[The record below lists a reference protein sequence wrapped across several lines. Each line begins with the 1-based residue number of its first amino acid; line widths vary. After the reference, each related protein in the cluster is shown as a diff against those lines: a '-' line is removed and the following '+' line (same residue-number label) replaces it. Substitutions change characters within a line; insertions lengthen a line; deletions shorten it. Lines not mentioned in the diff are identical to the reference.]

1 MKLYKI
7 NESQMIDLH
16 KVDLVNKWNLNFI
29 AFFIGEDKYE
39 KRFDNAPLGKTF
51 EECYDLETL
60 VPSKE
65 YQEIYG
71 GVKEEFKDLGID
83 YIY

>member
-1 MKLYKI
+1 MGCETGLSAVKSKLKRSDV
-7 NESQMIDLH
+7 NEIVKEILP
-16 KVDLVNKWNLNFI
+16 
-29 AFFIGEDKYE
+29 KYE
-39 KRFDNAPLGKTF
+39 NRFDNAPLGKTF

-71 GVKEEFKDLGID
+71 GVKAEFKDLGID